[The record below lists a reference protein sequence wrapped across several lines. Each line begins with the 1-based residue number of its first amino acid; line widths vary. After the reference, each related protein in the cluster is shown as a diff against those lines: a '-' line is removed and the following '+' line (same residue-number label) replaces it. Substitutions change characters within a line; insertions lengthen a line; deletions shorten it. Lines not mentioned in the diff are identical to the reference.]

1 MRPYAKLLLP
11 LVLLNCRVC
20 RGLAQN
26 GSSQNVGRCWLS
38 AERRE
43 RRQGW
48 TINFELFCNLW
59 SAVVFLSFYYRRT
72 LKRKKAKML
81 LFTVVDVH
89 YRLNSVSQSTAASHL
104 AVFFYFS
111 ALVVLN
117 DYALYKSTHSL
128 TRSAYEA
135 NGAGCIG
142 WSRV

>member
-1 MRPYAKLLLP
+1 MI
-11 LVLLNCRVC
+11 CSC
-20 RGLAQN
+20 
-26 GSSQNVGRCWLS
+26 
-38 AERRE
+38 
-43 RRQGW
+43 
-48 TINFELFCNLW
+48 
-59 SAVVFLSFYYRRT
+59 LSFILLQAY
-72 LKRKKAKML
+72 LKAKEGKDVT
-81 LFTVVDVH
+81 FTVVDVGLH